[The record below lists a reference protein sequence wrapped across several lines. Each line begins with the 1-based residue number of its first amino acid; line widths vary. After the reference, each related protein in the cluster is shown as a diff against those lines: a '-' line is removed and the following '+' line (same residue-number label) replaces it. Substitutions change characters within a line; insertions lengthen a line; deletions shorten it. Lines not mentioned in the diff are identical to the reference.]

1 VLLHAG
7 GASSAQWEKVAEAFG
22 PDRLLVAPDLLGNGD
37 TEAWPEAGALTH
49 DLQAELVGE
58 VIDAAAD
65 GPVDIVG
72 HSYGGATAVRLAV
85 NWPEKVRSLV
95 LIEPILNCLLGESGD
110 PLFED
115 SEKIAKA
122 FVAHVDRGQPERG
135 WAEFI
140 DRRNGEGTWA
150 RLSDKRRALFLAQ
163 SRQVRESFI
172 SNLNNRTT
180 LAECRAIRAPMT
192 VACGGET
199 TAPDRRTSEVLR
211 DAVAAAHHEVMA
223 GAGHMSPLTHPA
235 EVARIIREHLARTAL
250 ARP

>member
-1 VLLHAG
+1 MLLHAG
-7 GASSAQWEKVAEAFG
+7 GASSAQWERVAEALG
-22 PDRLLVAPDLLGNGD
+22 PGRLLVAPDLLGNGG
-37 TEAWPEAGALTH
+37 TEPWPHAGALTH
-49 DLQAELVGE
+49 DLQAELVAE
-58 VIDAAAD
+58 VIDATAD

-85 NWPEKVRSLV
+85 NCPEKVRSLV
-95 LIEPILNCLLGESGD
+95 LVEPILNYLLGESGD

-115 SEKIAKA
+115 SERVAKS
-122 FVAHVDRGQPERG
+122 FVAHVDRGQPELG

-163 SRQVRESFI
+163 SRQGRESFI

-211 DAVAAAHHEVMA
+211 DAVADAHYEIMT
-223 GAGHMSPLTHPA
+223 GAGHMSPLTHPVD
-235 EVARIIREHLARTAL
+235 VARIVRGHLARTPL